1 MNTPP
6 TTDLL
11 ALGEVMV
18 RLSPPGHGRLEFAR
32 TLEVDVG
39 GGDYNVAYACARFGL
54 RAGFVTSLPDNEVA
68 RIIRAHAGA
77 VGLDLRHTVSGPYDG
92 VGKNGRVGLYFAEK
106 PPTSYAEVMACDK
119 EAFKRFYAGMLD
131 AGIYFAPSAFEAGFV
146 SAAHSSEDIGNTVLA
161 AEAWFS

>member
-1 MNTPP
+1 MNTTP

-54 RAGFVTSLPDNEVA
+54 RAGFVTRLPDNEVD
-68 RIIRAHAGA
+68 GS
-77 VGLDLRHTVSGPYDG
+77 SGRTRPQ
-92 VGKNGRVGLYFAEK
+92 
-106 PPTSYAEVMACDK
+106 
-119 EAFKRFYAGMLD
+119 RFG
-131 AGIYFAPSAFEAGFV
+131 
-146 SAAHSSEDIGNTVLA
+146 
-161 AEAWFS
+161 